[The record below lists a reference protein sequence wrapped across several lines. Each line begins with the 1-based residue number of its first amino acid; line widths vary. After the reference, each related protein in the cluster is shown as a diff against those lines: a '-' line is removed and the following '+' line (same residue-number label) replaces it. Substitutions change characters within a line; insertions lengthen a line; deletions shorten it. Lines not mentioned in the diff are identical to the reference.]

1 MLTDANEGC
10 ESPRGTAAR
19 IWGVSALFLMLVAVL
34 PATIFV
40 NASSWTLDR
49 TAREFLL
56 PVARPEMA
64 SPPVQLAMASTR
76 HDPDF
81 KLEAKATLDLFHARD
96 YHIEGVR
103 SGEKAVP
110 RVVLTDLPTGM
121 TALENSDDRKALFVK
136 TLLPLILLTNERI
149 EKDRDRLLRLHALKQ
164 SGENLAPQ
172 DRIWLAD
179 LAVQYGMTIDGEVN
193 TKALLQRVD
202 VVPAS
207 LALAQAA
214 EESGWG
220 TSRIAQKGNALFGE
234 QTWKPE
240 EAGIAPRNRRQ
251 GDTYRFR
258 AFEDPKGSVE
268 SYIRN
273 LNTHRAYAQFRQMR
287 ASLRAKDKPIEGLT
301 LANAL
306 VSYSERGDDY
316 VRSIRSLIRVNNLS
330 DFDKAVLTD
339 DQMEEVLGPRPGA
352 KVVPAMAQASVPA
365 VRNEGVVPASMR
377 R

>member
-19 IWGVSALFLMLVAVL
+19 IWGVSALFVMLIAVL

-64 SPPVQLAMASTR
+64 APVQLAMVTTR

-96 YHIEGVR
+96 YRIEGVR
-103 SGEKAVP
+103 SGEKTVP

-121 TALENSDDRKALFVK
+121 TALESPDDRKALFVK
-136 TLLPLILLTNERI
+136 TLLPLILMTNERI

-164 SGENLAPQ
+164 SGESLAPQ
-172 DRIWLAD
+172 DRLWLAE
-179 LAVQYGMTIDGEVN
+179 LAVQYGMAVEGEVN
-193 TKALLQRVD
+193 TRSLLQRVD

-240 EAGIAPRNRRQ
+240 DAGIAPRNRRQ

-258 AFEDPKGSVE
+258 AFDDPKGSVE

-287 ASLRAKDKPIEGLT
+287 ASLHAKDKPIEGLT

-316 VRSIRSLIRVNNLS
+316 IRTIRSLIRVNNLS
-330 DFDKAVLTD
+330 DFDRAVLTD
-339 DQMEEVLGPRPGA
+339 DQMEEVLGPQPKA
-352 KVVPAMAQASVPA
+352 KVVPVAANATMPA
-365 VRNEGVVPASMR
+365 RTEGIVPASMR